1 MANRIATHILKN
13 SNVPNRPLPS
23 TLLGGEPIVNTADGI
38 VYFSGNSASS
48 NNWVPAG
55 TGGAA
60 NFFEAGSNLYDLQ
73 LRNRITKY
81 EGATGAALVGKFLSG
96 TTNGFVLANISSIV
110 GVDTYVTG
118 FTYSNNVATIKQNQG
133 QADLSIL
140 INTMTGLTV
149 NGTLAAT
156 TGNITT
162 INTGTLNATAG
173 TVTTLGSTT
182 ATLGT
187 ANITTENVNTL
198 NATGITVTNNVTA
211 TTFIGNLTGLASLAT
226 SATTA
231 LNATNA
237 TSATTALNATN
248 AVNVGVTNNNATNAT
263 FYPTFVSATSG
274 NNPLQVD
281 SSTLTFNPSTNTLT
295 VPNLSGLASLAT
307 SATTALNATNAI
319 NANIANNAPVSGAYV
334 AGTGTITLTNLTG
347 GTFNITGIDGADTYV
362 TGFTYANNVATIKQN
377 QGEADLSILI
387 NTMTGLTVNGTLA
400 ATTGNLTTAN
410 IATLNATAG
419 TVTTLGSTTANLGTA
434 NVATLNAT
442 GGTVTT
448 LNSTTATIGTNNV
461 TTENVATLN
470 ATGGTITTLGSTTL
484 NLGKIATYN
493 GLANVSGQFLSG
505 TTTGFVLAPIS
516 SIVGVDTFVTGFTYA
531 PTTNTITLAQNQG
544 QANQTVQINTVS
556 GLTVSDLTANRV
568 VYTTTS
574 GKLITGT
581 ATFDGTNMALPTA
594 GSLSVGTGGL
604 TVGSGGS
611 PGVSGTG
618 DVVINGSLTVFGASV
633 SAFTSQLYVE
643 DNNITLNFNPTGNTT
658 ATSVGAG
665 WTIQDGNGILG
676 GGVNLDIRA
685 MNTFTGITATQVPS
699 ISEYSSSTG
708 YSNRAWVTQLND
720 VVIRSTNVSTPN
732 GVRVLA
738 EFDILDGGTY

>member
-13 SNVPNRPLPS
+13 SNIVNRPLPT

-38 VYFSGNSASS
+38 VYFSGVTSS
-48 NNWVPAG
+48 TNNWVPAG
-55 TGGAA
+55 TGGSA
-60 NFFEAGSNLYDLQ
+60 NFFEVGSNLYDLQ

-81 EGATGAALVGKFLSG
+81 EGTTGAGLAGKFLSG

-187 ANITTENVNTL
+187 ANITTANVNTL

-248 AVNVGVTNNNATNAT
+248 VGVTNNTTTNAT
-263 FYPTFVSATSG
+263 YYPTFVSATSG
-274 NNPLQVD
+274 NLPLQVD
-281 SSTLTFNPSTNTLT
+281 SATLTFNPSTNTLS

-319 NANIANNAPVSGAYV
+319 NANIANNAPVSGTYA
-334 AGTGTITLTNLTG
+334 AGTITLTNLTG
-347 GTFNITGIDGADTYV
+347 GTFNITGVDGTDTYV
-362 TGFTYANNVATIKQN
+362 TGFTYSNNVATIKRN

-400 ATTGNLTTAN
+400 ATTGNITTAN

-448 LNSTTATIGTNNV
+448 LNSTTANLATA
-461 TTENVATLN
+461 NVATLN
-470 ATGGTITTLGSTTL
+470 ATAGTITTLGSTTL

-493 GLANVSGQFLSG
+493 GLTNVSGQFLSG

-516 SIVGVDTFVTGFTYA
+516 SIVGIDTYVTGFTYS

-544 QANQTVQINTVS
+544 QANQTVTINTVS
-556 GLTVSDLTANRV
+556 GLTVSDLTANRL

-581 ATFDGTNMALPTA
+581 ATFDGTNMSLPTA

-604 TVGSGGS
+604 TVGTGGS
-611 PGVSGTG
+611 PGVAGTG

-643 DNNITLNFNPTGNTT
+643 DNNITLNYNPTGNTT
-658 ATSVGAG
+658 ATSIGAG
-665 WTIQDGNGILG
+665 WTLQDGNGVNG
-676 GGVNLDIRA
+676 GNVNLDIRA
-685 MNTFTGITATQVPS
+685 MNTFTGITSTQIPS
-699 ISEYSSSTG
+699 IAEYGGSTG
-708 YSNRAWVTQLND
+708 YANRAWVTQLND
-720 VVIRSTNVSTPN
+720 VVIRSNNVTTPN

-738 EFDILDGGTY
+738 EFDVLDGGTY

>member
-13 SNVPNRPLPS
+13 SNIVNRPLP
-23 TLLGGEPIVNTADGI
+23 TALLGGEPIVNTADGI
-38 VYFSGNSASS
+38 VYFSGVTSS
-48 NNWVPAG
+48 TNNWVPAG
-55 TGGAA
+55 TGGSA
-60 NFFEAGSNLYDLQ
+60 NFFEVGSNLYDLQ

-81 EGATGAALVGKFLSG
+81 EGATGAGLVGKFLSG
-96 TTNGFVLANISSIV
+96 TTNGFVLANISSIA
-110 GVDTYVTG
+110 GIDTFVTG
-118 FTYSNNVATIKQNQG
+118 FTYSNNVATIKRNQG

-182 ATLGT
+182 ANLGT
-187 ANITTENVNTL
+187 ANITTANVNTL

-211 TTFIGNLTGLASLAT
+211 NTFIGNLTGLASLAT

-237 TSATTALNATN
+237 TNATSATTALNATN
-248 AVNVGVTNNNATNAT
+248 VAVTNNTTTNAT
-263 FYPTFVSATSG
+263 YYVTFASATSG
-274 NNPLQVD
+274 NLPLQVD
-281 SSTLTFNPSTNTLT
+281 SNTLTFNPSTNTLT
-295 VPNLSGLASLAT
+295 VANVSGLASLAT

-319 NANIANNAPVSGAYV
+319 NANIANNAPVSGTYA
-334 AGTGTITLTNLTG
+334 AGTITMTNLTG
-347 GTFNITGIDGADTYV
+347 GTFNITGLSGTDTFV
-362 TGFTYANNVATIKQN
+362 TGFTYANNVATIKRN
-377 QGEADLSILI
+377 QGQADLSILI

-400 ATTGNLTTAN
+400 ATTGNITTAN
-410 IATLNATAG
+410 IATLNATGG

-442 GGTVTT
+442 GGTITT
-448 LNSTTATIGTNNV
+448 LSSTTANLGTSNV
-461 TTENVATLN
+461 QTLN
-470 ATGGTITTLGSTTL
+470 ATGATITGLRNTTAEI
-484 NLGKIATYN
+484 GQITRYN
-493 GLANVSGQFLSG
+493 GLADVSGQFLSG
-505 TTTGFVLAPIS
+505 TTSGFVLAPIS
-516 SIVGVDTFVTGFTYA
+516 SIVGVDTFVTGFTYS

-544 QANQTVQINTVS
+544 QANRTVQINTVS
-556 GLTVSDLTANRV
+556 GLTVSDLTANRL

-581 ATFDGTNMALPTA
+581 ATFDGTNMTLPTA

-611 PGVSGTG
+611 PGVAGTG

-665 WTIQDGNGILG
+665 WTIQDGNGVSG
-676 GGVNLDIRA
+676 GAVNLDIRA
-685 MNTFTGITATQVPS
+685 MNTFTGITSTQIPS
-699 ISEYSSSTG
+699 IAEYGGSTG
-708 YSNRAWVTQLND
+708 YANRAWVTQLND

-738 EFDILDGGTY
+738 EFDVLDGGTY

>member
-13 SNVPNRPLPS
+13 SNIVNRPLP
-23 TLLGGEPIVNTADGI
+23 TALLGGEPIVNTADGI
-38 VYFSGNSASS
+38 VYFSGVTSS
-48 NNWVPAG
+48 TNNWVPAG
-55 TGGAA
+55 TGGSA
-60 NFFEAGSNLYDLQ
+60 NFFEVGSNLYDLQ

-81 EGATGAALVGKFLSG
+81 ENTTGSGLVGKFLSG

-110 GVDTYVTG
+110 GVDTFVTG
-118 FTYSNNVATIKQNQG
+118 FTYSNNVATIRQNQG

-162 INTGTLNATAG
+162 INTGTLNATGG
-173 TVTTLGSTT
+173 TITTLGSTT

-187 ANITTENVNTL
+187 ANITTANVNTL

-211 TTFIGNLTGLASLAT
+211 NTFIGNLTGLASLAT

-237 TSATTALNATN
+237 TNATSATTALNATN
-248 AVNVGVTNNNATNAT
+248 VGVTNNTTTNASYFVT
-263 FYPTFVSATSG
+263 FASATSG
-274 NNPLQVD
+274 NLPLQVD
-281 SSTLTFNPSTNTLT
+281 SNTLTFNPSTNTLT
-295 VPNLSGLASLAT
+295 VTNVAGLASLAT

-319 NANIANNAPVSGAYV
+319 NANIANNAPVSGTFA
-334 AGTGTITLTNLTG
+334 AGTITMTNLTG
-347 GTFNITGIDGADTYV
+347 GTFNITGLSSTDTFV
-362 TGFTYANNVATIKQN
+362 TGFTYANNVATIRRN
-377 QGEADLSILI
+377 QGQADLSILI

-400 ATTGNLTTAN
+400 ATTGNITTAN
-410 IATLNATAG
+410 IATLNATGG

-448 LNSTTATIGTNNV
+448 LGSTTANLGTA
-461 TTENVATLN
+461 NVATLN
-470 ATGGTITTLGSTTL
+470 ATGGTITTLGSSTL

-493 GLANVSGQFLSG
+493 GLADVSGQFLSG

-516 SIVGVDTFVTGFTYA
+516 SIVGIDTFVTGFTYS

-544 QANQTVQINTVS
+544 QPNRTVQINTVS
-556 GLTVSDLTANRV
+556 GLTVSDLTANRL

-611 PGVSGTG
+611 PGVAGTG

-643 DNNITLNFNPTGNTT
+643 DNNITLNYNPTGNTT
-658 ATSVGAG
+658 ATSIGSG
-665 WTIQDGNGILG
+665 WNIQDGNGING
-676 GGVNLDIRA
+676 GAVNLDIRA
-685 MNTFTGITATQVPS
+685 MNTFTGITSTQIPS
-699 ISEYSSSTG
+699 IAEYGGSTG
-708 YSNRAWVTQLND
+708 YANRAWVTQLND
-720 VVIRSTNVSTPN
+720 VVIRSTNVATPN

-738 EFDILDGGTY
+738 EFDVLDGGTY

>member
-13 SNVPNRPLPS
+13 SNIVNRPLP
-23 TLLGGEPIVNTADGI
+23 TALLGGEPIVNTADGI
-38 VYFSGNSASS
+38 VYFSGVTSS
-48 NNWVPAG
+48 TNNWVPAG
-55 TGGAA
+55 TGGSA
-60 NFFEAGSNLYDLQ
+60 NFFEVGSNLYDLQ

-81 EGATGAALVGKFLSG
+81 EGATGAGLVGKFLSG

-110 GVDTYVTG
+110 GVDTFVTG
-118 FTYSNNVATIKQNQG
+118 FTYSNNVATIKRNQG

-182 ATLGT
+182 ANLGT
-187 ANITTENVNTL
+187 ANITTANVNTL

-211 TTFIGNLTGLASLAT
+211 NTFIGNLTGLASLAT

-237 TSATTALNATN
+237 TNATSATTALNATN
-248 AVNVGVTNNNATNAT
+248 VAVTNNTTTNAT
-263 FYPTFVSATSG
+263 YYVTFASATSG
-274 NNPLQVD
+274 NLPLQVD
-281 SSTLTFNPSTNTLT
+281 SNTLTFNPSTNTLT
-295 VPNLSGLASLAT
+295 VANVSGLASLAT

-319 NANIANNAPVSGAYV
+319 NANIANNAPVSGTYA
-334 AGTGTITLTNLTG
+334 AGTITMTNLTG
-347 GTFNITGIDGADTYV
+347 GTFNITGLSGTDTFV
-362 TGFTYANNVATIKQN
+362 TGFTYANNVATIKRN
-377 QGEADLSILI
+377 QGQADLSILI

-400 ATTGNLTTAN
+400 ATTGNITTAN
-410 IATLNATAG
+410 IATLNATGG

-442 GGTVTT
+442 GGTITT
-448 LNSTTATIGTNNV
+448 LSSTTANLGTSNV
-461 TTENVATLN
+461 QTLN
-470 ATGGTITTLGSTTL
+470 ATGATITGLRNTTAEI
-484 NLGKIATYN
+484 GQITRYN
-493 GLANVSGQFLSG
+493 GLADVSGQFLSG
-505 TTTGFVLAPIS
+505 TTSGFVLAPIS
-516 SIVGVDTFVTGFTYA
+516 SIVGVDTFVTGFTYS

-544 QANQTVQINTVS
+544 QANRTVQINTVS
-556 GLTVSDLTANRV
+556 GLTVSDLTANRL

-581 ATFDGTNMALPTA
+581 ATFDGTNMTLPTA

-611 PGVSGTG
+611 PGVAGTG

-665 WTIQDGNGILG
+665 WTIQDGNGVSG
-676 GGVNLDIRA
+676 GAVNLDIRA
-685 MNTFTGITATQVPS
+685 MNTFEGINPQQVPS
-699 ISEYSSSTG
+699 VTEYGGSTG
-708 YSNRAWVTQLND
+708 YANRAWVTQLND
-720 VVIRSTNVSTPN
+720 VVIRSTNLATPR

-738 EFDILDGGTY
+738 EFDVLDGGTY